1 MIDPSLKTLGQ
12 ITPEKLEQII
22 QRTAELAGNKIQLL
36 ARRWD
41 PKDGAP
47 VFTKQGRYTS
57 QGWTEWTQGFQF
69 GMPLLVYEILGD
81 PWFLEYG
88 RNSTLRF
95 MAVHLTHRGVHDHGF
110 NNISTYGNLYRL
122 AHTRRIQADPW
133 ETRYYALALRVSG
146 AVQASRWKDLPG
158 DLGYIYSFNGPQ
170 SLFADTI
177 RSLRSLAQA
186 YLLGQ
191 VLMEEQDAR
200 VNLLRRL
207 LQHGETTARYIVYHG
222 TGRDRWDER
231 GRTAHEAI
239 FNPVNGSFRNPSTQ
253 QGYSPFSTWTR
264 GLAWV
269 ILGFAEEL
277 ELLHS
282 LGEEEVSSLNLPYFP
297 TKEAAI
303 KRFLEV
309 AKATADFYIRHTP
322 PDGIPYWDTG
332 APNLHRLDLNR
343 PVDPANPHEPVDSS
357 AAAIAAQG
365 LLRLGRFIETIE
377 GRGERPPKVDT
388 LAKADTPPAGRT
400 KAAENSS
407 IRNSSVLSL
416 FAKLIPGTPDAR
428 DSHGS
433 SPTPGTTG
441 TSGSSGASEPAA
453 TPYLVAGLR
462 TALTLMGEPYLSAD
476 PLHEGLLLHAVYHRP
491 NGWDYVPPG
500 SQVPHGE
507 SCMWGDYHLL
517 ELALYVKSV
526 LSTDPSEEPYRFY
539 VKGDTV

>member
-1 MIDPSLKTLGQ
+1 MIDTSLKTLGE
-12 ITPEKLEQII
+12 ITAEKLEPII
-22 QRTAELAGNKIQLL
+22 QHTAELAGNKIQLL

-69 GMPLLVYEILGD
+69 GMPLLVYEISGD

-88 RNSTLRF
+88 RNSTLKF

-122 AHTRRIQADPW
+122 ARAGRIQVDPW
-133 ETRYYALALRVSG
+133 ELRYYALALQVSG
-146 AVQASRWKDLPG
+146 AVQASRWKALPG
-158 DLGYIYSFNGPQ
+158 ELGYIYSFNGPQ

-191 VLMEEQDAR
+191 ILMEEQDAR
-200 VNLLRRL
+200 INLLRRL

-277 ELLHS
+277 EFLYS
-282 LGEEEVSSLNLPYFP
+282 LREEEISSLDLPYFP

-303 KRFLEV
+303 QRFLEV
-309 AKATADFYIRHTP
+309 ARATADFYIWHTP

-332 APNLHRLDLNR
+332 APNLHRL
-343 PVDPANPHEPVDSS
+343 E
-357 AAAIAAQG
+357 
-365 LLRLGRFIETIE
+365 
-377 GRGERPPKVDT
+377 
-388 LAKADTPPAGRT
+388 
-400 KAAENSS
+400 
-407 IRNSSVLSL
+407 
-416 FAKLIPGTPDAR
+416 
-428 DSHGS
+428 
-433 SPTPGTTG
+433 
-441 TSGSSGASEPAA
+441 
-453 TPYLVAGLR
+453 
-462 TALTLMGEPYLSAD
+462 
-476 PLHEGLLLHAVYHRP
+476 
-491 NGWDYVPPG
+491 
-500 SQVPHGE
+500 SQ
-507 SCMWGDYHLL
+507 
-517 ELALYVKSV
+517 
-526 LSTDPSEEPYRFY
+526 
-539 VKGDTV
+539 

>member
-1 MIDPSLKTLGQ
+1 MIDTSLITLGE
-12 ITPEKLEQII
+12 ITAEKLEQKIK
-22 QRTAELAGNKIQLL
+22 RTVHQAGNKIQLL

-69 GMPLLVYEILGD
+69 GMPLLVYEMDGD

-88 RNSTLRF
+88 RNSTHKF

-122 AHTRRIQADPW
+122 ARTGRIQADPW
-133 ETRYYALALRVSG
+133 EVRYYALALQVSG

-158 DLGYIYSFNGPQ
+158 ELGYIYSFNGPQ

-191 VLMEEQDAR
+191 LLMEEQDAR
-200 VNLLRRL
+200 INLLRRL

-222 TGRDRWDER
+222 SGRDRWDER

-277 ELLHS
+277 EFLHS
-282 LGEEEVSSLNLPYFP
+282 LREGEISSLNLPYFP

-303 KRFLEV
+303 QRFLET
-309 AKATADFYIRHTP
+309 ARATADFYIQHTP

-332 APNLHRLDLNR
+332 APNLHHLDLNR
-343 PVDPANPHEPVDSS
+343 PADPANPYEPVDSS

-365 LLRLGRFIETIE
+365 LLRLGWFLETVQ
-377 GRGERPPKVDT
+377 GTGERPPKAET
-388 LAKADTPPAGRT
+388 LAKAFTDAPDVAKTAG
-400 KAAENSS
+400 
-407 IRNSSVLSL
+407 NSSVFSL
-416 FAKLIPGTPDAR
+416 FAKLISRTPDAR

-441 TSGSSGASEPAA
+441 TSVSSGASEAA
-453 TPYLVAGLR
+453 NPYLAAGLR
-462 TALTLMGEPYLSAD
+462 TALTLMEEPYLSVD
-476 PLHEGLLLHAVYHRP
+476 PMHEGLLLHTVYHRP

-517 ELALYVKSV
+517 ELALYVKSL
-526 LSTDPSEEPYRFY
+526 LSTDPSEEPYRFF